1 VNWQKAAE
9 IVIADFRSTS
19 LGRIT
24 LETPEQFTRWLAAGL
39 QADAERDVRKKSRT
53 ASASR
58 RRKR

>member
-24 LETPEQFTRWLAAGL
+24 LETPEQFTRWLTAGL
-39 QADAERDVRKKSRT
+39 RADAERDVRKKTRS
-53 ASASR
+53 SKPR
-58 RRKR
+58 RR